1 MVRDL
6 TNVRCNIN
14 SNVRHLCHKRS
25 MSLRSEL
32 DITHLLNLRVNTTVL
47 RTSPLSHCYWFPSA
61 PCHPCFSGSV
71 GHFSWS
77 CRGEH
82 LSYSWEAPPHYRVF
96 GLKQLLFGS
105 LWSLFPTYRNCW
117 PIQKFSNRC
126 FSSSSSPVYLLPESV
141 SSTPLPWFF
150 SDFPGL
156 GSGHLLTDSQAS
168 IIHLC
173 ITHIS
178 PWLQ

>member
-1 MVRDL
+1 MWDV
-6 TNVRCNIN
+6 TNVRCYIN
-14 SNVRHLCHKRS
+14 SNVRHLCHKRF

-32 DITHLLNLRVNTTVL
+32 DITHPLNLRVNTSML
-47 RTSPLSHCYWFPSA
+47 RTSPFSRCYWFPSA

-71 GHFSWS
+71 GHFSGS

-82 LSYSWEAPPHYRVF
+82 VSYSWEAPHITEYSVF
-96 GLKQLLFGS
+96 TTYLWVSVVLVSDLQKLLTHPDIF
-105 LWSLFPTYRNCW
+105 C
-117 PIQKFSNRC
+117 NRC
-126 FSSSSSPVYLLPESV
+126 YSSSSSPVYLLPESV

-150 SDFPGL
+150 SDLPDL

-178 PWLQ
+178 SWLQ